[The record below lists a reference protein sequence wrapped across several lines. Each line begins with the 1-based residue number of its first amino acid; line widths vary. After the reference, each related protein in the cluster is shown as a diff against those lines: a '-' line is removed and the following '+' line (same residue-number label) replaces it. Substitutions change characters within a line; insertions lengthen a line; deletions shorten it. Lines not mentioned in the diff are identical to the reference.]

1 MATPTGTIDR
11 RRLSPNLN
19 LSGNRHGRPQLRT
32 TSMPGVARPAAA
44 RPAAARSPA
53 ARSPA
58 ASQGSAQPIPPG
70 AAASSTAVSSA
81 PPQTYVG
88 RTEDA
93 LLRAPARFN
102 QPHLHPRK
110 LNGALWFGVDPE
122 VHAFIRAT
130 WQGSYWGPW
139 TSWRVVPDD
148 KRDSWWHSFIQNYY
162 WEDEFHDEI
171 YLKWKVQTRV
181 TICGRISQ
189 RRRACYRKNHCRQP
203 RYISPADWAKILAN
217 GSTPEFKAKGEAA
230 AKSRTSAPDGKEMH
244 KHGAG
249 PRCFANIDHRTMI
262 DEGLEEPLSYPD
274 LVRKTH
280 SNADGSFID
289 KRAEA
294 LVQETEQAVEEIM
307 TQDGSS
313 DGSIISKRL
322 LLNQE
327 YIKRAQTSK
336 GNIYG
341 LGSVQYQTT
350 TTSKS
355 VPASL
360 KRSLDMEIRMCG
372 VETVTAE
379 LKADFSALRSDFNE
393 GMSSQKAT
401 LDLILQA
408 LQPQASVPP
417 ASTTQATQPD
427 RQAQAQ
433 APSPSPAHDQ
443 SQTQGRS
450 QPQHLMTNNNQSDL
464 DKWCNATLGM

>member
-1 MATPTGTIDR
+1 MATPTGTIDS

-32 TSMPGVARPAAA
+32 MSMPGVARPAAA
-44 RPAAARSPA
+44 RPASARCFHCFCPGPLL
-53 ARSPA
+53 SPA

-81 PPQTYVG
+81 PPQTYVR

-93 LLRAPARFN
+93 LLRAPARLN

-110 LNGALWFGVDPE
+110 LNGALW
-122 VHAFIRAT
+122 
-130 WQGSYWGPW
+130 SCYK
-139 TSWRVVPDD
+139 S
-148 KRDSWWHSFIQNYY
+148 
-162 WEDEFHDEI
+162 EI
-171 YLKWKVQTRV
+171 LLSLVGLYGFQ
-181 TICGRISQ
+181 
-189 RRRACYRKNHCRQP
+189 
-203 RYISPADWAKILAN
+203 
-217 GSTPEFKAKGEAA
+217 
-230 AKSRTSAPDGKEMH
+230 
-244 KHGAG
+244 
-249 PRCFANIDHRTMI
+249 MI

-294 LVQETEQAVEEIM
+294 L
-307 TQDGSS
+307 
-313 DGSIISKRL
+313 
-322 LLNQE
+322 
-327 YIKRAQTSK
+327 RAQTSK

-401 LDLILQA
+401 LDLILQT

-417 ASTTQATQPD
+417 ASTT
-427 RQAQAQ
+427 
-433 APSPSPAHDQ
+433 
-443 SQTQGRS
+443 
-450 QPQHLMTNNNQSDL
+450 
-464 DKWCNATLGM
+464 